1 MEPIGLSRVRAN
13 EAGRGV
19 HLESRDEHGDERIV
33 GPRSGLSGRS
43 SYRIRSSLEK
53 EDASV
58 QQLRSTLSN
67 SLVNTGI
74 FSVFLCALANAVYVS
89 PALDPK
95 CAGVKGVQRVLIIE
109 WCSMSMACFLLVI
122 VVTVILATDMEGVP
136 DDFLVSHLK
145 NNHALQLPLPT
156 RARGYRASGG
166 WVRDGFGRAR
176 GMSVGAVWHHGRT
189 VFPAP
194 HVRNHVVSAATTTG
208 KR

>member
-1 MEPIGLSRVRAN
+1 MLAMEPIGLSRVRAN

-19 HLESRDEHGDERIV
+19 HPESRDEHGDERIV

-74 FSVFLCALANAVYVS
+74 LSVFLCALADAVYVS

-145 NNHALQLPLPT
+145 NNITLYSFHYPL
-156 RARGYRASGG
+156 AHVGIVLLAVGYGMGLDERVGCPLAP
-166 WVRDGFGRAR
+166 FGTMA
-176 GMSVGAVWHHGRT
+176 APF
-189 VFPAP
+189 FPLLTFAIMW
-194 HVRNHVVSAATTTG
+194 
-208 KR
+208 